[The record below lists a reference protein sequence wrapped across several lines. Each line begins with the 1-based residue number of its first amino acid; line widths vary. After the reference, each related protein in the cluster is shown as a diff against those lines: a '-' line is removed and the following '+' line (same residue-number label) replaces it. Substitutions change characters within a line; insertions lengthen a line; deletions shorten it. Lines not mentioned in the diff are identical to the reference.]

1 MQAIITKYLPAT
13 NFKGSRIRA
22 KCARGSIL
30 ISYPH
35 ELSGE
40 AVHLYAAR
48 ELVKRFATE
57 DFNQYKT
64 PPDKNPWLKPRVCGG
79 LPDGTFAHVYAGQ
92 FAEACAWMLKAESMQ
107 KGARDGCTMG
117 EISLAI
123 DAAREAFANAE
134 GIK

>member
-22 KCARGSIL
+22 KCDRGSIL

-48 ELVKRFATE
+48 ELVKRFAAQ

-64 PPDKNPWLKPRVCGG
+64 PPEKILGSSQR
-79 LPDGTFAHVYAGQ
+79 FAAAYL
-92 FAEACAWMLKAESMQ
+92 M
-107 KGARDGCTMG
+107 AR
-117 EISLAI
+117 SLMYS
-123 DAAREAFANAE
+123 RANSPKRAP
-134 GIK
+134 